1 MLSHSQEAEF
11 HCPLCERRYKRKWDL
26 SRHIKKVHQSK
37 NEEDLYKFGIW
48 NESSIAI
55 VLPAFWN
62 RTVSKRK

>member
-1 MLSHSQEAEF
+1 M
-11 HCPLCERRYKRKWDL
+11 CERRYKRKWDL

-55 VLPAFWN
+55 VLLAFWN